1 MKGHIFED
9 NFFTFNMLECKSS
22 VEDRRR
28 GYSRDPALLLHSD
41 ATDVVLNAVCMKM
54 DPADTGKSLCGGAV
68 E

>member
-1 MKGHIFED
+1 
-9 NFFTFNMLECKSS
+9 MLECKSS

-41 ATDVVLNAVCMKM
+41 ATDVVLNAVSMEM
-54 DPADTGKSLCGGAV
+54 DPADTGKSLCGGTV